1 MIGKTISHYKIL
13 EKIGAGGMGVVFKA
27 EDTKLRRTVALKF
40 LPKEFTAD
48 PEAKER
54 FVQEAQAAA
63 ALDHSNIC
71 TVHEIDEADGKT
83 FIAMGYIEGESLKE
97 KIAGGPLKVDE
108 ALDIAIQVAQGLQEA
123 HKKGIVHRDIKPANI
138 MLTEIGQVKI
148 MDFGLA
154 KLSWGIDLTKTATIM
169 GTVAYMSPEQARGE
183 TVDRRTDIWS
193 LGAMLY
199 EMVTSEKPFK
209 THHEQAA
216 LYGVL
221 HEEPQHMSVL
231 REGLPKELNQVV
243 KKALT
248 KDPSKRYQNADEII
262 ADLQV
267 ARDRIKTS
275 ELPTE
280 SLESGQEHVDSKPS
294 IAVLPFADMSP
305 QKDQEY
311 FCDGIAEELINALS
325 HIKDLRVVARTSA
338 FSFKGEKADIRDIG
352 EKLNVE
358 TVLEGSIRKAGDR
371 VRITAQLINVAD
383 GYHLW
388 SERFDRD
395 MDDIF
400 AIQDEISLAIV
411 DNLKIKLFGE
421 EKKALLKRC
430 CKDAETY
437 NIYLKGLYFTSKP
450 SVEGL
455 KNAQNYFRKAIDKD
469 PNFALAYVGLSIV
482 YSNFA
487 ILSLVPPEDVWPKAK
502 SALEKALEL
511 DDTSA
516 EAYAQAAQVAF
527 WHEWDWDKTEEYYK
541 RTFSLN
547 PNHSFAHAWYAWYCL
562 AMKRFDEAIAEIKK
576 AQELDPL
583 MPIFYAMSVG
593 IHAQADRFEE
603 AIADF
608 HRAIELDPNIGLAYY
623 HVGTAYMRMG
633 KLEEAKSSFKR
644 SLELTIYMDW
654 AEAWLGVI
662 NNLEG
667 KKEKAEKILSELL
680 ERKKKTHVP
689 SFCIV
694 LLYAQFCNTDKAFE
708 YLEKAYDERDHL
720 LVFLNLYLEDEHLR
734 SDPRF
739 KAMLKKMRLG

>member
-13 EKIGAGGMGVVFKA
+13 EKIGEGGMGVVYKA
-27 EDTKLRRTVALKF
+27 EDTKLKRTVALKF
-40 LPKEFTAD
+40 LPQELTRD
-48 PEAKER
+48 PEAAER
-54 FVQEAQAAA
+54 FVQEAQAVA

-71 TVHEIDEADGKT
+71 IVHEIDEVDGKT
-83 FIAMGYIEGESLKE
+83 FIVMGFIEGESLKD
-97 KIAGGPLKVDE
+97 KIAAGKLKIDE
-108 ALDIAIQVAQGLQEA
+108 ALDMAIQVAQGLQEA
-123 HKKGIVHRDIKPANI
+123 HRKGIVHRDVKPANI
-138 MLTEIGQVKI
+138 MLTETGQIKI

-154 KLSWGIDLTKTATIM
+154 KLSWGVDLTKTATIM
-169 GTVAYMSPEQARGE
+169 GTVAYMSPEQARGK
-183 TVDRRTDIWS
+183 TVDQRTDIWS
-193 LGAMLY
+193 FGALLY
-199 EMVTSEKPFK
+199 EMLTGEPPFK
-209 THHEQAA
+209 THHDQAA

-221 HEEPQHMSVL
+221 HEEPQPMSSL
-231 REGLPKELNQVV
+231 REGLPIDLDQIV
-243 KKALT
+243 KKALM
-248 KDPSKRYQNADEII
+248 KKLDKRYQNADEIL
-262 ADLQV
+262 ADLQA
-267 ARDRIKTS
+267 ARDRIKMS

-280 SLESGQEHVDSKPS
+280 LLESDQEHVKSKPS

-325 HIKDLRVVARTSA
+325 HVKDLWVVARTSA

-358 TVLEGSIRKAGDR
+358 TVLEGSIRKAGNR
-371 VRITAQLINVAD
+371 LRITAQLINVAD

-411 DNLKIKLFGE
+411 DNLKIKLLGD
-421 EKKALLKRC
+421 EKKAILKRC
-430 CKDAETY
+430 CKNAETY
-437 NIYLKGLYFTSKP
+437 NIYLKGLYFASKP

-455 KNAQNYFRKAIDKD
+455 KNAQNYFREAIDK
-469 PNFALAYVGLSIV
+469 
-482 YSNFA
+482 
-487 ILSLVPPEDVWPKAK
+487 E
-502 SALEKALEL
+502 
-511 DDTSA
+511 
-516 EAYAQAAQVAF
+516 VAF

-562 AMKRFDEAIAEIKK
+562 AMKRFDEAIVEIKK

-593 IHAQADRFEE
+593 IHARADRYEE
-603 AIADF
+603 AIDDF

-623 HVGTAYMRMG
+623 HVGTAHIRMG
-633 KLEEAKSSFKR
+633 KLEEAKSSFTR
-644 SLELTIYMDW
+644 SLELTIYTGW

-662 NNLEG
+662 YNLEG
-667 KKEKAEKILSELL
+667 KKERAEKILSELL
-680 ERKKKTHVP
+680 ERKKKIPVP

-694 LLYAQFCNTDKAFE
+694 VLYAQFGNTDKAFE
-708 YLEKAYDERDHL
+708 YLEKAYEERDHL
-720 LVFLNLYLEDEHLR
+720 MLFLDLYLEDEHLR

-739 KAMLKKMRLG
+739 KAMMKKMRLG

>member
-13 EKIGAGGMGVVFKA
+13 AKIGEGGMGVVYKA
-27 EDTKLRRTVALKF
+27 EDTKLKRTVALKF
-40 LPKEFTAD
+40 LPQELTRD
-48 PEAKER
+48 PEAAER

-71 TVHEIDEADGKT
+71 IVYEIDEADGKT

-97 KIAGGPLKVDE
+97 KIAAGKLKIDE
-108 ALDIAIQVAQGLQEA
+108 ALDMAIQVAQGLQEA

-183 TVDRRTDIWS
+183 TVDQRTDIWS
-193 LGAMLY
+193 LGAMFY
-199 EMVTSEKPFK
+199 EMLTGERPFK

-221 HEEPQHMSVL
+221 HEEPQPMSAL
-231 REGLPKELNQVV
+231 REGLPKELDRIV
-243 KKALT
+243 KKALM
-248 KDPSKRYQNADEII
+248 KELDKRYQNADEMI
-262 ADLQV
+262 ADLQA
-267 ARDRIKTS
+267 ARDRMKTS

-280 SLESGQEHVDSKPS
+280 LLESSQEPVESKPS

-338 FSFKGEKADIRDIG
+338 FAFKGEKTDIREIG
-352 EKLNVE
+352 DKLDVD
-358 TVLEGSIRKAGDR
+358 TVLEGSIRKAGNR
-371 VRITAQLINVAD
+371 LRITAQLINVAD

-437 NIYLKGLYFTSKP
+437 NIYLKGLFFASKP

-455 KNAQNYFRKAIDKD
+455 KNAQNYFKEAIDKD
-469 PNFALAYVGLSIV
+469 PNFALAYVGLSVV

-487 ILSLVPPEDVWPKAK
+487 ILSLVPPEDMWPKAK

-527 WHEWDWDKTEEYYK
+527 WHEWDWDKTEEHYK

-593 IHAQADRFEE
+593 IHARADRYEE
-603 AIADF
+603 AIDDF
-608 HRAIELDPNIGLAYY
+608 NRAIELDPNIGLAYY
-623 HVGTAYMRMG
+623 HVGTAHIRMG

-644 SLELTIYMDW
+644 SLELTIYTGW

-662 NNLEG
+662 YNLEG

-680 ERKKKTHVP
+680 ERKKKIHVP

-694 LLYAQFCNTDKAFE
+694 VLYAQFGNIDKAFE
-708 YLEKAYDERDHL
+708 YLEKAYEERDHL
-720 LVFLNLYLEDEHLR
+720 MLFLDLYLEDEHLR

-739 KAMLKKMRLG
+739 KAMMKKMRLG

>member
-1 MIGKTISHYKIL
+1 M
-13 EKIGAGGMGVVFKA
+13 VFKA